1 MKNQITILTFLI
13 VILFSINS
21 FKANAQTCNAVMLSE
36 TGTVLSAKKGQVSV
50 MSSADKATVKIK
62 KTSGRAKTDVRVY
75 VDGNLV
81 NSDLNFANGN
91 YTSGYR
97 TKVLNNVNGKNIM
110 VQIDNKSV
118 GHTFGYEVIIEG
130 ETRNIMNPPRLQ
142 TGKITYFNPVKHYKT
157 KASCGNRTR
166 VIVRRTKPGGAG
178 IIAIRE
184 QDASKNFTVLIHA
197 VHLEAGDDRKIIDV
211 NSKKKLQ
218 ISISQKGTATF
229 DYTVN
234 ALSLN

>member
-1 MKNQITILTFLI
+1 MKNQTTILTFLI

-130 ETRNIMNPPRLQ
+130 ETRSIMNPAGLQ
-142 TGKITYFNPVKHYKT
+142 TGKVTYFAAIKSYITNT
-157 KASCGNRTR
+157 SCGNRTR

-178 IIAIRE
+178 QIEIRE
-184 QDASKNFTVLIHA
+184 QDASKNFTVLKHR
-197 VHLEAGDDRKIIDV
+197 VNLEAGDDRKIIDV
-211 NSKKKLQ
+211 NSKQKLK
-218 ISISQKGTATF
+218 ISIIQMGTATF